1 MPRQPNKPPGQRG
14 AGASERD
21 DEDWDEDG
29 ARPPPKDRDE
39 RLQELEDTV
48 AQLVVEVA
56 SLRVQNELLI
66 NQLRRASGSS
76 SSSSSRR
83 SSGSVGGGVG
93 GGGGGGTAAIAGT
106 KGARRSGESDV
117 GESDV
122 GESAPKKT
130 ASASASGTPED
141 ASGGAAA
148 SSSSSSSSSASASA
162 SASAAAAAAESLDA
176 AKRDPDTQIGGAV
189 RALQENPAHPL
200 RHLITLGIAYLQ
212 DYDGDGETLVSQMG
226 AFAAERGVPNL
237 VFPVYQEIQDLD
249 GAMRDAGLE
258 GPLLPAAPA
267 QAAPAPAPA
276 PVAPAHT
283 PPAPA
288 PAPAPAQAAPA
299 PAPAPAQVALTPAQA
314 SAALAV
320 WAAQAQAAP
329 PD

>member
-1 MPRQPNKPPGQRG
+1 
-14 AGASERD
+14 
-21 DEDWDEDG
+21 
-29 ARPPPKDRDE
+29 
-39 RLQELEDTV
+39 V
-48 AQLVVEVA
+48 
-56 SLRVQNELLI
+56 
-66 NQLRRASGSS
+66 
-76 SSSSSRR
+76 
-83 SSGSVGGGVG
+83 
-93 GGGGGGTAAIAGT
+93 
-106 KGARRSGESDV
+106 
-117 GESDV
+117 
-122 GESAPKKT
+122 
-130 ASASASGTPED
+130 
-141 ASGGAAA
+141 SGGAAA
-148 SSSSSSSSSASASA
+148 SSSSSSSSSSASATASA

-237 VFPVYQEIQDLD
+237 VFPVYQKIQDLD
-249 GAMRDAGLE
+249 GGPIAMRDAGLE

-276 PVAPAHT
+276 PVAPAQT
-283 PPAPA
+283 APAPA